1 MTRLRYRIVDV
12 FTDRPFR
19 GNPLAVVLDADELD
33 SGQLQAL
40 AREFNLSETAFP
52 LTADRAGADYRLRIF
67 MPGKEL
73 PFAGHPSVGAA
84 WVMAAEG
91 RIAITAPSTTVTQSC
106 GAGLLPLR
114 LTVRPQGD
122 VGLVELTAGP
132 PSAGPPA
139 DPAPVLAALGLDEGD
154 LVPGRALRVCST
166 GLVQGFL
173 CVRDGAAYLGTV
185 FPDLVESTDDWFTPI
200 SQKTGP
206 DE

>member
-1 MTRLRYRIVDV
+1 MTRLRYRIVDE

-91 RIAITAPSTTVTQSC
+91 RIAITAPSTTVTQ
-106 GAGLLPLR
+106 
-114 LTVRPQGD
+114 
-122 VGLVELTAGP
+122 
-132 PSAGPPA
+132 
-139 DPAPVLAALGLDEGD
+139 
-154 LVPGRALRVCST
+154 
-166 GLVQGFL
+166 
-173 CVRDGAAYLGTV
+173 
-185 FPDLVESTDDWFTPI
+185 
-200 SQKTGP
+200 
-206 DE
+206 